1 MLPMLNGP
9 LSLDAVTVP
18 DNALGPGLMGFSGQ
32 KGPFSDIMANLQNAA
47 DPTAGPTVE
56 LPETAKALEN
66 LPIPPALMDLFKEL
80 VADGNNLP
88 EEANAFLEELKLEFK
103 NLIEENPSPGNL
115 KLLQKLFDKVS
126 EAIEKIELSFQ
137 QLNPDAIQNTELPAD
152 QTNAEMLKTLKTLQ
166 QELEEL
172 SLSLNEQI
180 NSLTK
185 QVMAEPKA
193 ERSPALSDKTPATEV
208 VTEDAGEKG
217 NPNTVVDQS
226 NAPINLAGEIKPEEV
241 ILSDKRPAKQAVTA
255 QLAANDK
262 KADGFFKP
270 NQAALNQ
277 AGTSQPGLN
286 GEAEIELP
294 VNAKAIDV
302 KNVVASTQIMG
313 GNAKNVPAAHS
324 SAWLHSQAI
333 AGKMGTESGFSGM
346 QSNNSG
352 TSFAQMMS
360 QASPAP
366 LTQNLHTSQ
375 WGQALGQRIAWMIG
389 NKLQSAQ
396 LRITPAHLG
405 PVEIKLSIEKNQAQ
419 VSFVSQHQVVR
430 DAIEQAVPRLREMF
444 EQQNLDLGDV
454 DVSDR
459 KLAGQG
465 AGNENLA
472 GFSDDNDSTGT
483 AENTSENDMPEE
495 QQATQLGSDGLLDAY
510 A

>member
-32 KGPFSDIMANLQNAA
+32 KGPFSDIMANLQNSA
-47 DPTAGPTVE
+47 DPTVE
-56 LPETAKALEN
+56 LPDTAKALEN

-88 EEANAFLEELKLEFK
+88 EEANAFLEELKLAFK

-137 QLNPDAIQNTELPAD
+137 QLESDPSKNIESL
-152 QTNAEMLKTLKTLQ
+152 TNLQ
-166 QELEEL
+166 QELEQL

-180 NSLTK
+180 NSFKK
-185 QVMAEPKA
+185 QVMADQKA
-193 ERSPALSDKTPATEV
+193 ETPPVLSDKSPTTEA
-208 VTEDAGEKG
+208 VTGDAGEKG
-217 NPNTVVDQS
+217 NPNTVVDQT
-226 NAPINLAGEIKPEEV
+226 NAPINVAAEIKPEE
-241 ILSDKRPAKQAVTA
+241 INLSDKRPAKQAVTA

-277 AGTSQPGLN
+277 AASSQPGLN
-286 GEAEIELP
+286 GEAEVELP
-294 VNAKAIDV
+294 VNAKAVDV
-302 KNVVASTQIMG
+302 KNIVAATQMMG
-313 GNAKNVPAAHS
+313 GNAKNAPAAHS

-465 AGNENLA
+465 EGNDHLA
-472 GFSDDNDSTGT
+472 GFSDDDSTGT
-483 AENTSENDMPEE
+483 AENSSENDMPEE
-495 QQATQLGSDGLLDAY
+495 QQAVQLGSDGLLDAY